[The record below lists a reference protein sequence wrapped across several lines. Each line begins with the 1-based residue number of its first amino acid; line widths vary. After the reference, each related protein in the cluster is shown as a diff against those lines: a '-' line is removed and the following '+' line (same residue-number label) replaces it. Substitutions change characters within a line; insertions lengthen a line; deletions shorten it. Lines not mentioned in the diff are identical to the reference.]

1 MARFIGF
8 WKNRVEKYINT
19 LWFESDEYKAC
30 LKYLQTGRT
39 SKRYKGYA
47 KCRLCG
53 TRLGTTDMITSDG
66 KWIFPEKY
74 EHYLIEHKVKPNKA
88 QFIRDAVAWNKR

>member
-1 MARFIGF
+1 MARSIGF

-39 SKRYKGYA
+39 GKRYKGYA
-47 KCRLCG
+47 KCRLCE
-53 TRLGTTDMITSDG
+53 TRLVQQI
-66 KWIFPEKY
+66 
-74 EHYLIEHKVKPNKA
+74 
-88 QFIRDAVAWNKR
+88 